1 MWYNMTENKS
11 RLSGSGFNIT
21 ECNKIEW
28 ISITK
33 FHKDLN
39 SNNLM
44 IPTLATNSMLNC
56 QRIRNKIR
64 EDILNAMRKQR
75 SS

>member
-1 MWYNMTENKS
+1 MWDNMTENKS
-11 RLSGSGFNIT
+11 RLSGSGFNII

-33 FHKDLN
+33 FQKYLN

-44 IPTLATNSMLNC
+44 IPTLATDSMLNC
-56 QRIRNKIR
+56 QRIGNKIR
-64 EDILNAMRKQR
+64 EDILNAMRKQH